1 MKTTILLTALLL
13 AAPVAFAHEGKPH
26 AAPAPAT
33 SAADAALVSVIATAE
48 RFAAAIKGA
57 DFDTV
62 RTLLDP
68 KVLILESGGAERSLE
83 EYLGHHAIADAAFL
97 AGATVKVT
105 RRAGERQGTA
115 AWLAT
120 ESEITPAAGSDAKPL
135 LSTETLVLRKAGNA
149 WRIVHVHW
157 SSRPK
162 KAATP

>member
-1 MKTTILLTALLL
+1 MKTTLLLTALLL
-13 AAPVAFAHEGKPH
+13 AAPAAFAHEGKAH
-26 AAPAPAT
+26 AAPASTP
-33 SAADAALVSVIATAE
+33 SNDDALAPVIATAE
-48 RFAAAIKGA
+48 RFGAAIKGA

-62 RTLLDP
+62 RTVLDE

-105 RRAGERQGTA
+105 HRAGEMQGTT

-120 ESEITPAAGSDAKPL
+120 ESEITPAAGSDEKPL
-135 LSTETLVLRKAGNA
+135 LSTETLVMRKAGNA

-157 SSRPK
+157 SSRTK
-162 KAATP
+162 KAAAP

>member
-1 MKTTILLTALLL
+1 MKTTLLLTALLL
-13 AAPVAFAHEGKPH
+13 AAPTALAHEGKAH
-26 AAPAPAT
+26 AAPASTP
-33 SAADAALVSVIATAE
+33 SNNDALAPVIATAE
-48 RFAAAIKGA
+48 RFGAAIKGA

-62 RTLLDP
+62 RTLLDE

-105 RRAGERQGTA
+105 HRAGEMQGTT

-135 LSTETLVLRKAGNA
+135 LSTETLVMRKAGNA

-157 SSRPK
+157 SSRTN

>member
-1 MKTTILLTALLL
+1 MKTTIVLTALLL
-13 AAPVAFAHEGKPH
+13 ATPAAFAHEGKTH
-26 AAPAPAT
+26 AAPVSPAPA
-33 SAADAALVSVIATAE
+33 DALAPVIATAD

-57 DFDTV
+57 DFATV
-62 RTLLDP
+62 RTLLDE

-105 RRAGERQGTA
+105 RRAGNVQGTT

-135 LSTETLVLRKAGNA
+135 LSTETLVMRKAGNA

-157 SSRPK
+157 SSRTN
-162 KAATP
+162 KAATR

>member
-13 AAPVAFAHEGKPH
+13 AAPAAFAHEGKTH
-26 AAPAPAT
+26 GAAASTP
-33 SAADAALVSVIATAE
+33 AADAALAPVIATAE

-105 RRAGERQGTA
+105 HRAGELQGTT

-162 KAATP
+162 KAPVP